1 MHSPPMH
8 CACLCVLQATSVSA
22 PAASTSGS
30 SLSQWTASA
39 APGLQEQDASPS
51 ISHSAPSAL
60 SVAGLQTAS
69 AAALVAVTGTQLL
82 ARGRGSSGSDGLR
95 SSGSDAGCSS
105 SSSSGKSSSFQS
117 SSVERS
123 SGSSSGSGANSL
135 SVDGSVQS
143 LSGKHRGSG
152 EIGGAG
158 RAPRPRQLSA
168 SSRTR
173 EAFAAL
179 LRGRPTTQ
187 LSTQRRSTGTFTSAL
202 QRPQAASPRHRDTP
216 GGEGAL
222 FPPAALL
229 PAALL
234 GSTQALLVVTMS
246 SAALAWQVRRPT
258 VHRNHDGCYA
268 MPWSRVLHDLPA
280 IRLLTVGTS
289 LGFSSSP
296 QAVSALAKF
305 AHWGN
310 AQSVGKHQTPTRAW
324 MDGPLPLADTKAS
337 CCLQH

>member
-1 MHSPPMH
+1 M
-8 CACLCVLQATSVSA
+8 
-22 PAASTSGS
+22 
-30 SLSQWTASA
+30 
-39 APGLQEQDASPS
+39 
-51 ISHSAPSAL
+51 
-60 SVAGLQTAS
+60 AGLQTVS
-69 AAALVAVTGTQLL
+69 AAALAAVTGAQLL

-135 SVDGSVQS
+135 NVDGSVKS

-152 EIGGAG
+152 DIGGAG

-173 EAFAAL
+173 EAFVAL
-179 LRGRPTTQ
+179 LRGRPTMQ
-187 LSTQRRSTGTFTSAL
+187 LSVQRRSTGTFTSAL
-202 QRPQAASPRHRDTP
+202 QRPQAASPRRDTL

-246 SAALAWQVRRPT
+246 SAALAWQVRRLT
-258 VHRNHDGCYA
+258 AHRNHDGCYA
-268 MPWSRVLHDLPA
+268 MPWSRALHYPPA

-289 LGFSSSP
+289 
-296 QAVSALAKF
+296 
-305 AHWGN
+305 
-310 AQSVGKHQTPTRAW
+310 
-324 MDGPLPLADTKAS
+324 
-337 CCLQH
+337 